1 MQDLNL
7 DSSAYIKH
15 VNKTSRHSGAVGKD
29 PVCYKELDRVLE
41 IQGGKGK
48 RVLDFGC
55 GKGGLARGFVFLEK
69 HKLKTYIPY
78 DIGAN
83 TFHKGS
89 EEELAAGLAEPFDY
103 VVLSNV
109 LNVQPSEELVKM
121 VLLVAW
127 KHLKPGAMLIVNYPA
142 KPRHNPMTD
151 LGLSYILADLS
162 GKSLA
167 MELTRQRVY
176 KLKKKPL
183 GT

>member
-89 EEELAAGLAEPFDY
+89 EAELAEGMAEPFDY

-109 LNVQPSEELVKM
+109 LNVQPSEELVKL
-121 VLLVAW
+121 VLVIAW
-127 KHLKPGAMLIVNYPA
+127 KHVKPGGMFIMNYPD
-142 KPRHNPMTD
+142 KPRHNPMTED
-151 LGLSYILADLS
+151 TLAYLLCGLP
-162 GKSLA
+162 GMSLA
-167 MELTRQRVY
+167 VEKTRQKVY